1 MDFSLPFQ
9 QYRVYA
15 ILTSIKFG
23 PGYSVVM
30 SDGVVNSFALFNF
43 GGSRVKH
50 IKLVSAADILV
61 GDFLL

>member
-9 QYRVYA
+9 QYQVYS

-23 PGYSVVM
+23 PGYRVVM
-30 SDGVVNSFALFNF
+30 SDVVVNSFALFKF

-50 IKLVSAADILV
+50 IKLV
-61 GDFLL
+61 

>member
-9 QYRVYA
+9 QYQVYS

-30 SDGVVNSFALFNF
+30 SDGVVNSFALFKF
-43 GGSRVKH
+43 GGSRLKH
-50 IKLVSAADILV
+50 IKLV
-61 GDFLL
+61 